1 MELSKK
7 LEAYEKQFKKK
18 ESKEGKDTQKLKK

>member
-1 MELSKK
+1 MELGKK
-7 LEAYEKQFKKK
+7 LEAYEKQLKKK